1 VLYELSR
8 GRVQNLAGADLT
20 TVAGYIDGADHA
32 TFLATLKAPYT
43 AVPEE
48 VAESTDDA
56 EEAAAQPPLTLRD
69 VASFV
74 WPLMVT
80 QISQVDC
87 RQTHIH
93 TTFTHYTHSTHLT
106 LSALHIHIH
115 IHIHIVTS
123 QAVSRPLINVF
134 VSQAAVGALQRTSFN
149 FSAQPLMFNNRS

>member
-1 VLYELSR
+1 MLYELSR
-8 GRVQNLAGADLT
+8 GRVQNLAGADLS
-20 TVAGYIDGADHA
+20 TVVGYLDGADHA

-48 VAESTDDA
+48 DAESAGDA
-56 EEAAAQPPLTLRD
+56 EATPQPQLTLRD

-80 QISQVDC
+80 QISQVDY

-93 TTFTHYTHSTHLT
+93 ATFNHCVNSTHLA
-106 LSALHIHIH
+106 LSRALHIHF
-115 IHIHIVTS
+115 VTS

-134 VSQAAVGALQRTSFN
+134 VSQAAVGALQRIYLSI
-149 FSAQPLMFNNRS
+149 SAPSH